1 MKYKKVINALLAFD
15 TEDILDIVIDI
26 FGEETVDDIYE
37 VLRKSDIILD
47 DSDDSYEDIAAN
59 SPMYALAY

>member
-15 TEDILDIVIDI
+15 AEDILEIMVDI

-37 VLRKSDIILD
+37 ALRKSDIILD

-59 SPMYALAY
+59 SPMYAIVY